1 VSAHQLTALI
11 HLKIRPHQPLDTTQV
26 SRHTAHNKG
35 PVTPQR
41 APHRRYRAASLL
53 ALLAVLAQLWIVQVS
68 HLHLAVQVSNWLQW
82 GEVCSSQAPGHSA
95 PNSTGGPMGMGG
107 IGCAIC
113 TLAGTGMA
121 PAPAPVVIAASP
133 DLGYATPSW
142 HSASR
147 TPALERGMRPP
158 AQAPPTALS

>member
-1 VSAHQLTALI
+1 LYRIPKH
-11 HLKIRPHQPLDTTQV
+11 
-26 SRHTAHNKG
+26 
-35 PVTPQR
+35 
-41 APHRRYRAASLL
+41 RYRAASLL
-53 ALLAVLAQLWIVQVS
+53 ALLAVMAQLWMVQLS
-68 HLHLAVQVSNWLQW
+68 HQHLAAQVSNWLQW